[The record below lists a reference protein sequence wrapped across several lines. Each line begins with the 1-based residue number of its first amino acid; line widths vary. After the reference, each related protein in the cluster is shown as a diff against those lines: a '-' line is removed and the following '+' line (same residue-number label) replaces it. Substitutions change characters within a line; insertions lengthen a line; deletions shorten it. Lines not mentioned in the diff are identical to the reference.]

1 MNTQRSPAKKSSSG
15 VLAKAK
21 PRTKPR
27 VAEDPF
33 LASKAK
39 KGNKTFGGG
48 HTKNVQSMVNFSKLS
63 SVRPAS
69 SASVAQKKGSMKG
82 SARVLPG
89 NGRESSK
96 AL

>member
-1 MNTQRSPAKKSSSG
+1 MQQQKMNTQRSPAKKSSSG
-15 VLAKAK
+15 VLSKAK

-27 VAEDPF
+27 ISEDPF

-39 KGNKTFGGG
+39 KGNKTFGAG

-69 SASVAQKKGSMKG
+69 SASVA
-82 SARVLPG
+82 
-89 NGRESSK
+89 
-96 AL
+96 